1 MLESFFH
8 STRLRRNRE
17 DPWLKPQAE
26 EFHGMKECEVGE
38 AITTRYEDITNTLDQ
53 VMITEHHSWLNSKP
67 VHIVLL
73 NGSRH
78 SSRAAFVV
86 YEIICNG

>member
-8 STRLRRNRE
+8 SARLRRNRE

-26 EFHGMKECEVGE
+26 EFYGMKECEVGE

-53 VMITEHHSWLNSKP
+53 VELKTM
-67 VHIVLL
+67 VHIDYLQWMKKIRSISKWKHHQQYQGF
-73 NGSRH
+73 N
-78 SSRAAFVV
+78 
-86 YEIICNG
+86 

>member
-8 STRLRRNRE
+8 SARLRRNRE

-26 EFHGMKECEVGE
+26 EFYGMKECEVGE

-53 VMITEHHSWLNSKP
+53 VELKTM
-67 VHIVLL
+67 VHIAFRIEESTKKIFPAIVFDL
-73 NGSRH
+73 NLIS
-78 SSRAAFVV
+78 FT
-86 YEIICNG
+86 